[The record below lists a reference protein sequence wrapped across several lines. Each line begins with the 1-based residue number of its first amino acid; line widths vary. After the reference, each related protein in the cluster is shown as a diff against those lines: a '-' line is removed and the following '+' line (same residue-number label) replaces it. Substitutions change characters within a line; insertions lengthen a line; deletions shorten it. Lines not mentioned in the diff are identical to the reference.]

1 MIKIDV
7 DWDVMKPVIAK
18 LLEEDWMVK
27 FENDS
32 DACELENIAEDSAM
46 PETMIRNV
54 VEYFKMSGQ
63 DPIAKTRVLLT
74 PDDDAVRVPII
85 IFYGSELETNGA
97 PDKYVERVLE
107 LINDAKD
114 GGIDS
119 QEKIAKFIEDELER
133 NPMFKDVMDRLGK
146 L

>member
-54 VEYFKMSGQ
+54 VEYFKMSG
-63 DPIAKTRVLLT
+63 
-74 PDDDAVRVPII
+74 
-85 IFYGSELETNGA
+85 
-97 PDKYVERVLE
+97 
-107 LINDAKD
+107 
-114 GGIDS
+114 
-119 QEKIAKFIEDELER
+119 
-133 NPMFKDVMDRLGK
+133 
-146 L
+146 

>member
-85 IFYGSELETNGA
+85 IFYGSELETNGV
-97 PDKYVERVLE
+97 PDKYVERVIE
-107 LINDAKD
+107 LIREV
-114 GGIDS
+114 
-119 QEKIAKFIEDELER
+119 EKNNREEIAKFMADELER

>member
-85 IFYGSELETNGA
+85 IFYGSELETNGV
-97 PDKYVERVLE
+97 PDKYVERVIE
-107 LINDAKD
+107 LIREVEKNNR
-114 GGIDS
+114 
-119 QEKIAKFIEDELER
+119 EKIAKFIEDELER

>member
-74 PDDDAVRVPII
+74 PDDNAVRVPII
-85 IFYGSELETNGA
+85 IFYGSELETNGV
-97 PDKYVERVLE
+97 PDKYVERVIE
-107 LINDAKD
+107 LIREV
-114 GGIDS
+114 
-119 QEKIAKFIEDELER
+119 EKNNREEIAKFMADELER

>member
-7 DWDVMKPVIAK
+7 DWDIMKPVIAK
-18 LLEEDWMVK
+18 LREEDWSVK

-32 DACELENIAEDSAM
+32 DACELENIAEESVDIDD
-46 PETMIRNV
+46 TIRND
-54 VEYFKMSGQ
+54 VEYFEMSGR
-63 DPIAKTRVLLT
+63 DPIVASRLLLT

-85 IFYGSELETNGA
+85 IFYGSELETNGV
-97 PDKYVERVLE
+97 PDKYVERVIE
-107 LINDAKD
+107 LIREV
-114 GGIDS
+114 
-119 QEKIAKFIEDELER
+119 EKNNREEIAKFMADELER

>member
-74 PDDDAVRVPII
+74 PDDNAVRVPII
-85 IFYGSELETNGA
+85 IFYGSELETNGV
-97 PDKYVERVLE
+97 PDKYVERVIE
-107 LINDAKD
+107 LIREVEKNNR
-114 GGIDS
+114 
-119 QEKIAKFIEDELER
+119 EKIAKFIEDTMER